1 QESLL
6 ISPHCL
12 GYELSQCGEEPS
24 HFILRI
30 EWDSH
35 EGHLKGFRQSAE
47 FRPFLIA
54 VQPFVGD
61 IEEMRHYE
69 VTRVRRQGGRGVV
82 NEERSVSKK
91 NPPCICDRH
100 DRRRR
105 RRGFR
110 PAGATRHAF
119 ASRCAGAFAAVAA
132 AVPTSAL

>member
-1 QESLL
+1 MIVEYIRYKIADAARQTELIYAYEAAQESLGA
-6 ISPHCL
+6 SPHCF
-12 GYELSQCGEEPS
+12 GYELSQCSEEPS

-69 VTRVRRQGGRGVV
+69 VTRVRRRGGRGVV
-82 NEERSVSKK
+82 NE
-91 NPPCICDRH
+91 
-100 DRRRR
+100 
-105 RRGFR
+105 
-110 PAGATRHAF
+110 
-119 ASRCAGAFAAVAA
+119 
-132 AVPTSAL
+132 